1 MNFDWMLFS
10 LILLFFVF
18 CTDNRTLGMIE
29 CINHND
35 EQEFTA
41 EDSYTLNQFST
52 LIAVAIEMIDKS
64 MRINDEI
71 EISFIYYYIFI
82 YVLSLIFFY
91 DFKVTV
97 EREKLYNSFYPKIR
111 PLDPVK
117 QLNEIVNILNS
128 TITSIIQAKS
138 SQLYMYTDN
147 GEKQGLL
154 TFDSNEIIPL
164 TDDNK
169 SIISFLYY
177 IIYIVYFFNFFLL
190 FF

>member
-177 IIYIVYFFNFFLL
+177 ILYIYI
-190 FF
+190 

>member
-82 YVLSLIFFY
+82 YVLSLIFFLR
-91 DFKVTV
+91 FQS
-97 EREKLYNSFYPKIR
+97 NS
-111 PLDPVK
+111 
-117 QLNEIVNILNS
+117 
-128 TITSIIQAKS
+128 
-138 SQLYMYTDN
+138 
-147 GEKQGLL
+147 
-154 TFDSNEIIPL
+154 
-164 TDDNK
+164 
-169 SIISFLYY
+169 
-177 IIYIVYFFNFFLL
+177 
-190 FF
+190 